1 MTRWHHSAQ
10 RPILCALP
18 HASSP
23 SGELERAQGSRMT
36 KVKRPPLS
44 PVSLPVRIV
53 KLHAKLAVAILVGIA
68 VAFAVAPLV
77 PRWGTRTLAG
87 WDAGVVVYLVSTLCM
102 MWRADVERIRRR
114 ARRFLYT
121 FAFDRRHFRQP
132 CGNRRCPW
140 RCQTRNSGQPGGE
153 CGAGFLHHPAVMGL
167 RAHHIFIPLCS
178 RILRRR
184 RRR

>member
-1 MTRWHHSAQ
+1 

-18 HASSP
+18 HASLP
-23 SGELERAQGSRMT
+23 SGELERAQGSRMA

-102 MWRADVERIRRR
+102 MWRAARERIRQR
-114 ARRFLYT
+114 A
-121 FAFDRRHFRQP
+121 A
-132 CGNRRCPW
+132 
-140 RCQTRNSGQPGGE
+140 
-153 CGAGFLHHPAVMGL
+153 
-167 RAHHIFIPLCS
+167 AHEQKC
-178 RILRRR
+178 
-184 RRR
+184 